1 MGYISNT
8 ENDQKEIL
16 AAIGVSSTEE
26 LLAPIPES
34 IRLKRSLDLPGPY
47 DELSLLLHCRKL
59 AALNKDIDS
68 TLSFLG
74 AGIYD
79 HFRPAII
86 ETLAGRGEFLTSY
99 TPYQP
104 EMSQGMLQVLYEYQ
118 TLICALT
125 GMDIANA
132 SMYDGATAT
141 AEAAMMAADITNR
154 KEVLVLSS
162 VHPHYRQVMRTYLQ
176 WAHFIYKEIAPESE
190 AIGEALSERTAC
202 IILQQPDFLGYVAS
216 DITDV
221 IDAAHASGAL
231 AITVVD
237 PISLG
242 ILCAPGDLGADIV
255 VGEGQGL
262 GIAPGYGGPLLGFFA
277 CRKEFMRHL
286 PGRIVGATTDQQGR
300 RGYTMT
306 LRTREQ
312 DIRREKATSN
322 ICTNQTLLALA
333 ATIYLCAL
341 GKNGLRKV
349 AELVIRKAHYAH
361 SALCGIPDITAPFPA
376 NPFFKEFVI
385 QLPLPARD
393 VCDKLL
399 TARGII
405 GGLPLRPYYPE
416 LGNALLVC
424 VTETKSREQIDHYV
438 GTLQR
443 VVAEMTT
450 YAK

>member
-1 MGYISNT
+1 MSYISNT
-8 ENDQKEIL
+8 DNERKEML
-16 AAIGVSSTEE
+16 AAIGVDRIED
-26 LLAPIPES
+26 LFAPVPEAV
-34 IRLKRSLDLPGPY
+34 RLKRLLNLPGPS
-47 DELSLLLHCRKL
+47 DELALLRHCEKM
-59 AALNKDIDS
+59 AALNKDIS
-68 TLSFLG
+68 SSLSFLG

-86 ETLAGRGEFLTSY
+86 EVLVERGEFLTSY

-132 SMYDGATAT
+132 SMYDGATAL
-141 AEAAMMAADITNR
+141 AEAAMMTTDITNR
-154 KEVLVLSS
+154 DEVVVLST
-162 VHPHYRQVMRTYLQ
+162 VHPHYRQVLQTYLH
-176 WAHFIYKEIAPESE
+176 WAQFVYKEVAPNLE
-190 AIGEALSERTAC
+190 AISAALSERTAC
-202 IILQQPDFLGYVAS
+202 VVLQQPDFLGYVAS
-216 DITDV
+216 DIANTIEIV
-221 IDAAHASGAL
+221 HAVGAL
-231 AITVVD
+231 AVTIVD

-242 ILCAPGDLGADIV
+242 ILCTPADVGADIA

-262 GIAPGYGGPLLGFFA
+262 GISPGYGGPLLGFFA
-277 CRKEFMRHL
+277 CRKEYTRYL
-286 PGRIVGATTDQQGR
+286 PGRIVGATTDQLGR

-341 GKNGLRKV
+341 GKNGLRQV
-349 AELVIRKAHYAH
+349 AELVIRKAHYARE
-361 SALCGIPDITAPFPA
+361 ALCSIPDITDPFPGR
-376 NPFFKEFVI
+376 PFFKEFVI
-385 QLPLPARD
+385 QLPIPAQD
-393 VCDKLL
+393 VCEKLL
-399 TARGII
+399 EKGIM
-405 GGLPLRPYYPE
+405 GGLPLQPYYPE

-424 VTETKSREQIDHYV
+424 VTETKTRDQIDRYAE
-438 GTLQR
+438 TLQS
-443 VVAEMTT
+443 VVTEMTA